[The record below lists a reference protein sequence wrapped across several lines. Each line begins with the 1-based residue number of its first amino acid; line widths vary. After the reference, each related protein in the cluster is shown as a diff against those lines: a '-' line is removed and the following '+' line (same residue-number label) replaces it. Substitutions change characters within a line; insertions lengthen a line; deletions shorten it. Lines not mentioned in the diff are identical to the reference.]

1 MFGISRRHV
10 PASTATTYGK
20 APTVVSGAGSTLSAY
35 AAEYRRAMALA
46 AQAEQCAN
54 DVRRMTKLIAR
65 LKD

>member
-1 MFGISRRHV
+1 MFGIARRHV
-10 PASTATTYGK
+10 PASTA
-20 APTVVSGAGSTLSAY
+20 TVVSGAGSTLSAY

-54 DVRRMTKLIAR
+54 DVRQMTKLIAR